1 MAKIIITSFYGSIII
16 ENETVTIYTTEE
28 KICDEKG
35 NIVKVGDPAGLHVAD
50 LVFETEKQRFIFPN
64 LYLGLDCLLEI
75 NDLLEA
81 FYHNEQDKIF
91 ININK
96 LCDFVDVELIGSRSI
111 VIENKTL

>member
-16 ENETVTIYTTEE
+16 DNETVAIYTTEE
-28 KICDEKG
+28 KTCNKKG
-35 NIVKVGDPAGLHVAD
+35 EPVEAGDPAGHHVAD

-75 NDLLEA
+75 NNLLEA
-81 FYHNEQDKIF
+81 FYHNEQDKVF

-96 LCDFVDVELIGSRSI
+96 LCDFVDVELIGSKSI
-111 VIENKTL
+111 VVENNN